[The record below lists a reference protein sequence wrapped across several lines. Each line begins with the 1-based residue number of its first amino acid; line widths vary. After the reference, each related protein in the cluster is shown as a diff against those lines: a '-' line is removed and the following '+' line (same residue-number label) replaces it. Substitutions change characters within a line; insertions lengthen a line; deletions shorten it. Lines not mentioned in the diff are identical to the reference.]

1 MSINFCTITNSS
13 VLSFCGNRRGI
24 VLNNLLAQKY
34 PPPPVQGTNN
44 RGTYYTVRKDAVPD
58 VQQRWRTEND
68 DEDLKFLDFEQ
79 PIVSVEVEFMG
90 FKGIETQDFS
100 NTQTDFVTV
109 TDFSL
114 NDVTI
119 VQVLDFEVKTDAE
132 RTVNTSTFRMR

>member
-34 PPPPVQGTNN
+34 PVQGTNN
-44 RGTYYTVRKDAVPD
+44 RGTYYAIRKDAVPD

-90 FKGIETQDFS
+90 SKGVETQDFS
-100 NTQTDFVTV
+100 STQTDFVTV
-109 TDFSL
+109 TDFSA

-119 VQVLDFEVKTDAE
+119 VQVLDFEVKTTVE
-132 RTVNTSTFRMR
+132 RTVNTSTFRMS